1 MASRSNAP
9 CGFKNSTR
17 KATKS
22 RTPCRKKT
30 TFPPYGKKTEP
41 TKKMAA
47 AIELSRLG
55 LLILRRIDVFNQLC
69 EIIRVEH

>member
-1 MASRSNAP
+1 ML
-9 CGFKNSTR
+9 
-17 KATKS
+17 
-22 RTPCRKKT
+22 
-30 TFPPYGKKTEP
+30 PYGKKTEP